1 MSLPEID
8 EDELQAFV
16 DGRLPEGRSTAV
28 LAHLDRHPAETR
40 RLGQYARHKDE
51 LRRALAA
58 ADLPGGD
65 PTTAALQRTL
75 ALRLTRPDY
84 LGWLRRA
91 ASVVLL
97 LATGWSAHGLYE
109 GWQDGRL
116 PPLVAE
122 AAQAHEVFGSDSQ
135 HPVELTAGSQ
145 HEMAGWFSRQLGAP
159 IEIPSLRAIGLRL
172 VGGRLLPGDETP
184 VAQLIYEDRA
194 GRRLTLCLSA
204 ESSDAGMQVKLVE
217 VDGLNAGYWHD
228 GSVGYALV
236 AQTPDLQL
244 VAIASELGAE
254 DPEDLL

>member
-1 MSLPEID
+1 MSLPVID

-97 LATGWSAHGLYE
+97 LA
-109 GWQDGRL
+109 D
-116 PPLVAE
+116 
-122 AAQAHEVFGSDSQ
+122 
-135 HPVELTAGSQ
+135 
-145 HEMAGWFSRQLGAP
+145 
-159 IEIPSLRAIGLRL
+159 RL
-172 VGGRLLPGDETP
+172 VGACALRGLAGRPAAAARRRG
-184 VAQLIYEDRA
+184 RA
-194 GRRLTLCLSA
+194 GA
-204 ESSDAGMQVKLVE
+204 
-217 VDGLNAGYWHD
+217 
-228 GSVGYALV
+228 
-236 AQTPDLQL
+236 
-244 VAIASELGAE
+244 
-254 DPEDLL
+254 